1 MTLFRGYV
9 RGVVR
14 VEVTDPA
21 DPTPY
26 WLVSARNP
34 QAVVDPCVP
43 DRRARG
49 LGSCGPARRHA
60 PTPSPPVPVFEREA
74 FEPLTPAMG

>member
-1 MTLFRGYV
+1 YV

-14 VEVTDPA
+14 VEVADPA

-34 QAVVDPCVP
+34 QAVVDAL
-43 DRRARG
+43 R
-49 LGSCGPARRHA
+49 S
-60 PTPSPPVPVFEREA
+60 
-74 FEPLTPAMG
+74 